1 MLKFYFSREKRA
13 FCLIVQEPDW
23 LQFCLSLFGLWWLVS
38 LPWQL
43 LVMLYYEPAA
53 WPVLLYNVGLFSVL
67 AFIVWW
73 RGRPGRAPGPA
84 AGRR

>member
-1 MLKFYFSREKRA
+1 MLKFLFSREHRA
-13 FCLIVQEPDW
+13 FFLVLVEPSW
-23 LQFCLSLFGLWWLVS
+23 CGFILTAFGLWWLVS

-73 RGRPGRAPGPA
+73 RGRPGRAPVPA